1 MINFVNE
8 SFRIIDALPAR
19 ELRFF
24 VVEGYRIIP
33 KRALMR
39 ASFKLFNR
47 ENIFAAAFIAILLT
61 VLWLIFSILRP
72 FWMDFMWALI
82 LALTCYPVF
91 IRLKAVFRGRGT
103 VAAAVLTVLIFIA
116 LALPGSFILLNLGQ
130 EAKEAYRALSKISF
144 SEKGLLLAEK
154 IRGSSLQPFLQR
166 WGIEPEQTEALLLDG
181 IASGLRDVPRMIGEK
196 VSAIF
201 KNLALF
207 GLHLL
212 FVMVALFFFFR
223 DGSRYAHFLVGLLP
237 LERLYQERV
246 VGAFSKTVTAVV
258 RGMLVTAIVQGLLAG
273 AGFAVAG
280 VPVPMLLGLLTSIT
294 SFIPFLGAASVWVP
308 ASAYL
313 IIQEEFLR
321 GIGIALYGFL
331 VISTID
337 NLLKPLIIGESIKV
351 PVFVL
356 FFTILGGLQVYG
368 VIGIFLGPIILS
380 LGMAFL
386 TIYREIYLTVPP
398 EKTEH
403 DLPPAERKS

>member
-1 MINFVNE
+1 VT
-8 SFRIIDALPAR
+8 
-19 ELRFF
+19 
-24 VVEGYRIIP
+24 
-33 KRALMR
+33 
-39 ASFKLFNR
+39 LF
-47 ENIFAAAFIAILLT
+47 
-61 VLWLIFSILRP
+61 
-72 FWMDFMWALI
+72 
-82 LALTCYPVF
+82 
-91 IRLKAVFRGRGT
+91 
-103 VAAAVLTVLIFIA
+103 IFIA
-116 LALPGSFILLNLGQ
+116 LVLPGSFILMNLGQ
-130 EAKEAYRALSKISF
+130 EAKDAYKALSKISF
-144 SEKGLLLAEK
+144 SEKGIAAGREDQGLK
-154 IRGSSLQPFLQR
+154 PRSLSLND
-166 WGIEPEQTEALLLDG
+166 GESNPEQTEALLLDG

-386 TIYREIYLTVPP
+386 TIYREIYLSVPP
-398 EKTEH
+398 EKTRARSSHRNEN
-403 DLPPAERKS
+403 P

>member
-1 MINFVNE
+1 
-8 SFRIIDALPAR
+8 
-19 ELRFF
+19 
-24 VVEGYRIIP
+24 
-33 KRALMR
+33 MR

-47 ENIFAAAFIAILLT
+47 ENIFSAAFIAILLT

-91 IRLKAVFRGRGT
+91 VRLKAVFRGRGT
-103 VAAAVLTVLIFIA
+103 IAAAVLTVLIFIA
-116 LALPGSFILLNLGQ
+116 LALPGSFILFNLGQ
-130 EAKEAYRALSKISF
+130 EAKEAYKALSKISF

-280 VPVPMLLGLLTSIT
+280 VPVPILLGLLTSIT

-398 EKTEH
+398 EKREH
-403 DLPPAERKS
+403 DVPPTES